1 MSVLSAGGAG
11 LPSIFRAAH
20 PRASGN
26 RKVFVALLWTGI
38 ALGLAWLGFAYLGY
52 PALLWLLG
60 QVAPRRIAAA
70 DCQPDLSV
78 IIAVHNGARA
88 LPRKLEQTL
97 ALPYPGALEVIV
109 ASDGSTDATD
119 EIAASFAA
127 RGVRLVRNPVRGGKE
142 AAQACAIGEAKGE
155 VLVFTD
161 VTAELDPDA
170 LRSIVRPFAD
180 PTVGA
185 VSSEDAVAV
194 EGGEGAYVRYEMAL
208 RRLESETATIVGCS
222 GSFFAVRR
230 DLASPWPTDLAS
242 DFRSALESARRG
254 LRAVSE
260 PRARASFRAVDDPR
274 AEWQRKV
281 RTVRRGIAVLS
292 AYRELLHPRHG
303 RVALALWGHKVAR
316 FTSPFALL
324 LVLAA
329 SAAAAPHSV
338 AAAALLAA
346 QAGLYTIGGLAL
358 AFVPARRRLI
368 ARIAGFFMLVNA
380 SMLVAWAHH
389 LAGRRAV
396 TWEPTRR

>member
-1 MSVLSAGGAG
+1 V
-11 LPSIFRAAH
+11 I
-20 PRASGN
+20 
-26 RKVFVALLWTGI
+26 LLWPAI
-38 ALGLAWLGFAYLGY
+38 VLGLAWLGFAYLGY
-52 PALLWLLG
+52 PALLWLL
-60 QVAPRRIAAA
+60 ARLSPRPVAAA
-70 DCQPDLSV
+70 EIHPALSV
-78 IIAVHNGARA
+78 IIAVYNGAAA

-97 ALPYPGALEVIV
+97 ALRYPGPREVIV

-119 EIAASFAA
+119 EVAASFAP
-127 RGVRLVRNPVRGGKE
+127 RGVRLVRSAQRGGKE
-142 AAQACAIGEAKGE
+142 AAQALAVAEAKGE
-155 VLVFTD
+155 ILVFTD
-161 VTAELDPDA
+161 VTAEVEPDS
-170 LRSIVRPFAD
+170 LRWIARPFAD
-180 PTVGA
+180 PSVGA
-185 VSSEDAVAV
+185 VSSEDLVAV

-208 RRLESETATIVGCS
+208 RRLESEAATIVGCS

-230 DLASPWPTDLAS
+230 EIATPWPGDLAS

-260 PRARASFRAVDDPR
+260 PRARASFRALSDPR
-274 AEWQRKV
+274 AEWHRKV
-281 RTVRRGIAVLS
+281 RTVRRGIAVLA

-303 RVALALWGHKVAR
+303 RIALALWGHKVAR

-329 SAAAAPHSV
+329 SALAARTSV
-338 AAAALLAA
+338 AAGLLLAA
-346 QAGLYTIGGLAL
+346 QLLLYAFGGLAL
-358 AFVPARRRLI
+358 AFPSARRWFL

>member
-1 MSVLSAGGAG
+1 MRES
-11 LPSIFRAAH
+11 
-20 PRASGN
+20 
-26 RKVFVALLWTGI
+26 RKGTVTLDWVGI
-38 ALGLAWLGFAYLGY
+38 VLGLAWLGFAYAGY
-52 PALLWLLG
+52 PVLLWLLAR
-60 QVAPRRIAAA
+60 VAPRPVQAA
-70 DCQPDLSV
+70 DAHPALSV
-78 IIAVHNGARA
+78 IIAVYNGAAA

-97 ALPYPGALEVIV
+97 ALPYPGPIEVIV

-119 EIAASFAA
+119 ETAAAFAD
-127 RGVRLVRNPVRGGKE
+127 RGVRLVRNPERGGKE
-142 AAQACAIGEAKGE
+142 AAQARAIGEAKGD

-161 VTAELDPDA
+161 VTAEIAPDS
-170 LRSIVRPFAD
+170 LRWIVRPFAD

-185 VSSEDAVAV
+185 VSSEDQVAV
-194 EGGEGAYVRYEMAL
+194 EGGEGAYVRFEMAL
-208 RRLESETATIVGCS
+208 RRLESEAATIVGCS

-230 DLASPWPTDLAS
+230 ELASPWPRDLAS

-274 AEWQRKV
+274 AEWHRKV

-303 RVALALWGHKVAR
+303 RAALALWGHKVAR

-324 LVLAA
+324 LVFAA
-329 SAAAAPHSV
+329 SWRAAHTST
-338 AAAALLAA
+338 AAAALFSA
-346 QAGLYTIGGLAL
+346 QILLYALGGLSL
-358 AFVPARRRLI
+358 AFEPARRWFV

-380 SMLVAWAHH
+380 SMLVAWVHH
-389 LAGRRAV
+389 WTGDRAV